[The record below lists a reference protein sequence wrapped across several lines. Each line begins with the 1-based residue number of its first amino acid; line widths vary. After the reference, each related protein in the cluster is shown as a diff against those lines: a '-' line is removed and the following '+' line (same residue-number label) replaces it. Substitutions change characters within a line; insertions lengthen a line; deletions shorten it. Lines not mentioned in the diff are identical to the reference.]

1 MPESVYGNTDV
12 RYSSR
17 RISLHTTQTQTPTPV
32 PCACPPACAHCAEP
46 LRVQKASLL
55 DVSLRRACA
64 VTTPRR
70 DRCRPR
76 TLCRRR
82 RHPRADRIDQRFG
95 QQRFLARCRDRRII
109 ERSGPDTERRNGR
122 ISTHAFSTCVVGDT
136 VRVDAEHEHLANTRC
151 VRRSCCDAIDR
162 RTVGRATLAGS
173 SRPFRSDT
181 ALGR

>member
-1 MPESVYGNTDV
+1 MAILMSGIRPAESLCIPH
-12 RYSSR
+12 RHRHR
-17 RISLHTTQTQTPTPV
+17 RRCPV
-32 PCACPPACAHCAEP
+32 HAHRHAP
-46 LRVQKASLL
+46 IVQSHLGVQKEFLL
-55 DVSLRRACA
+55 NVSLRRTCA

-70 DRCRPR
+70 CRRRPR

-82 RHPRADRIDQRFG
+82 RHPRGARIDQRFG